1 MPKFIG
7 LVPFAYIRTACQP
20 PLGEKVRSAFSY
32 KDASIHSRPE
42 RPQPTASQR
51 ASATALPGAPA
62 RELPQ
67 RSAARPRAQR
77 LRSGRRPGR
86 VPSRCGL
93 PNPAGPRP
101 PPPARSPRGSAAA
114 PRGTERPER
123 LARGPLTSSSPC
135 QLSSRRLSA
144 PAPPLGPGR
153 AQHLH
158 AGRGAP
164 RAAGRG
170 RPGSAW
176 PGRPRGGRT
185 VSGHCRGLYGPPGGG
200 SGGDATGGSGSA
212 AGCAARR
219 RPQKVLTLNL
229 GPPPAAEAGPAPPPR
244 PRPRPGP
251 AAAAAPANG
260 GRRRR
265 SRSPRPRPRPPPGR
279 GAAERP
285 APGCLAHL
293 LPPSPFFFSFYNL
306 FLFHNKTP
314 LARYLSARPSGG
326 QKCGRTCPA
335 SAESGGDGPDSCVGK
350 SVRV

>member
-170 RPGSAW
+170 RRGRVAPEAGVQSQDTAEDCTARPGEAAA
-176 PGRPRGGRT
+176 
-185 VSGHCRGLYGPPGGG
+185 
-200 SGGDATGGSGSA
+200 ATRR
-212 AGCAARR
+212 AGAARR
-219 RPQKVLTLNL
+219 RAVRL
-229 GPPPAAEAGPAPPPR
+229 
-244 PRPRPGP
+244 
-251 AAAAAPANG
+251 
-260 GRRRR
+260 
-265 SRSPRPRPRPPPGR
+265 
-279 GAAERP
+279 GAARRK
-285 APGCLAHL
+285 
-293 LPPSPFFFSFYNL
+293 FSL
-306 FLFHNKTP
+306 
-314 LARYLSARPSGG
+314 
-326 QKCGRTCPA
+326 
-335 SAESGGDGPDSCVGK
+335 
-350 SVRV
+350 

>member
-67 RSAARPRAQR
+67 RSTATGTAPSLRAAAGPGPFPLRAPKPRRAAAPASRPVPAGFGRGPERDGAARAPR
-77 LRSGRRPGR
+77 
-86 VPSRCGL
+86 
-93 PNPAGPRP
+93 PRP
-101 PPPARSPRGSAAA
+101 PHLFFSLSAVIAAAVGSCAASRAGAGSAPARGTRGSA
-114 PRGTERPER
+114 G
-123 LARGPLTSSSPC
+123 
-135 QLSSRRLSA
+135 
-144 PAPPLGPGR
+144 
-153 AQHLH
+153 
-158 AGRGAP
+158 
-164 RAAGRG
+164 G

-293 LPPSPFFFSFYNL
+293 LSPSPFFFSFYNL